1 MARLAAL
8 AAALLL
14 VALAAP
20 AAAGG
25 WAVTT
30 LDAVPDR
37 FEAGRDYDIGYTIRQ
52 HGVTP
57 VDLASTGIRITSADS
72 GKQLRF
78 DGRKDGAVGHYVARV
93 SFPAAGGWTWEALQ
107 DWFAPHQLG
116 KVEVVLAGSTVAAEP
131 RPAAVAA
138 RAAGAAAAPAVP
150 VAAAATAPPATA
162 ESPTNALVIAGL
174 ILALAGTAVLV
185 GTNVAT
191 ATATSSSSARR
202 PSSAPTSRGP
212 APSSSTAPGRC
223 APARTL

>member
-1 MARLAAL
+1 MVRLAAL

-14 VALAAP
+14 VALTVP

-37 FEAGRDYDIGYTIRQ
+37 FEAGRAYDIGYTIRQ

-72 GKQLRF
+72 GKQLTF

-107 DWFAPHQLG
+107 DWFAPYPLG
-116 KVEVVLAGSTVAAEP
+116 KLEVALPGATVASEP
-131 RPAAVAA
+131 RPATAVA
-138 RAAGAAAAPAVP
+138 GAPAAPA
-150 VAAAATAPPATA
+150 APA
-162 ESPTNALVIAGL
+162 NALLIAGL
-174 ILALAGTAVLV
+174 ILALSGAAVLV
-185 GTNVAT
+185 GSNVAT
-191 ATATSSSSARR
+191 ATTRAR
-202 PSSAPTSRGP
+202 A
-212 APSSSTAPGRC
+212 
-223 APARTL
+223 

>member
-14 VALAAP
+14 VALTVP

-37 FEAGRDYDIGYTIRQ
+37 FEAGREYDIGYTIRQ

-72 GKQLRF
+72 GKQLMF
-78 DGRKDGAVGHYVARV
+78 DGRKVGAVGHYVARV

-107 DWFAPHQLG
+107 DWFAPHSLGQL
-116 KVEVVLAGSTVAAEP
+116 EVVLPGSTVASEP
-131 RPAAVAA
+131 RPAAAAA
-138 RAAGAAAAPAVP
+138 RAAGPAGAPAVP
-150 VAAAATAPPATA
+150 AAPATPA
-162 ESPTNALVIAGL
+162 APTDALLIAGL
-174 ILALAGTAVLV
+174 ILALAGAAVLV
-185 GTNVAT
+185 GSNVAT
-191 ATATSSSSARR
+191 ATTRAR
-202 PSSAPTSRGP
+202 A
-212 APSSSTAPGRC
+212 
-223 APARTL
+223 

>member
-1 MARLAAL
+1 MESERARRCSMTRLVTL

-37 FEAGRDYDIGYTIRQ
+37 FEAGRAYDIGYTIRQ

-72 GKQLRF
+72 GKQLTF

-107 DWFAPHQLG
+107 DWFAPHPLG
-116 KVEVVLAGSTVAAEP
+116 LLEVVLPGSTVASEP
-131 RPAAVAA
+131 RPAA
-138 RAAGAAAAPAVP
+138 AGAPAA
-150 VAAAATAPPATA
+150 VAAPPAPA
-162 ESPTNALVIAGL
+162 MNALLIAGL
-174 ILALAGTAVLV
+174 ILALAGAAVLV
-185 GTNVAT
+185 GSNVAT
-191 ATATSSSSARR
+191 ATTRERA
-202 PSSAPTSRGP
+202 
-212 APSSSTAPGRC
+212 
-223 APARTL
+223 